1 MRSRLPGGTVTAGVG
16 AEYRD
21 EAYETTA
28 DPTTRDGNYI
38 GSGGPQSTTSARRRV
53 ASAYAEL
60 TIPS

>member
-38 GSGGPQSTTSARRRV
+38 GSGGRKVPPVRV
-53 ASAYAEL
+53 VAWPVPMLSL
-60 TIPS
+60 RSPS